1 MRKER
6 GMNQKDMANVLGIS
20 VDAYGKKERGQF
32 IFNIDE
38 MFKIRNLFNKPLEE
52 IFLPRNFSLGEVEE
66 KEEVK

>member
-6 GMNQKDMANVLGIS
+6 NMNQKDMAKVLGIS

-38 MFKIRNLFNKPLEE
+38 MFRIRNLFNRPLEE
-52 IFLPRNFSLGEVEE
+52 IFLPRNFSNREVKER
-66 KEEVK
+66 EEVK